1 MIRAL
6 QTDLGSNT
14 EGGFSFI
21 NDGGG
26 GGGFNF
32 PNYGGG
38 GGGGGATI
46 VSQPPITI
54 PITPITFPTTPK
66 NEIGLLTNNPI
77 REQIKPAPIT
87 VAQSIVTNQP
97 TQESIN
103 VSEFGLDIFINV
115 VDDVFVNVP
124 DIREISYPKVVRGA
138 DFIGYDVNFDISW
151 NSVDTTYVRIYVGN
165 STDYIQVSP
174 KGTQTFNVKQLVEKY
189 PASVFE
195 TATPIST
202 KLTKKEISVNLEDG
216 IAQSDFRRNG
226 DMVNINQSTTD
237 KVTIPLKL
245 IPYNT
250 AGKEVVTGPIE
261 FIPILFDKGD
271 LEIPRDL
278 AINRIVEGFV
288 AQFDRKIFD
297 ESKFLTHLLH
307 LGNGDNKVITTWTG
321 LDESNID
328 KAVLSPTEDSLILKL
343 YEPLPTSVQPNQKV
357 WITKA
362 QTEPMIEMVTLV
374 GKLDSLCQPL
384 KGPNF
389 TLETDNGTGMQI
401 FADLIASG
409 STTSTSLI
417 QKYITNNDIDTSQL
431 NIEYVSGSTYTF
443 DNYVHFGSSAERVK
457 NFWYKIQLLETYQT
471 TYNSVSSQNVV
482 LTYLTTENDYYLLTE
497 NDLFLEYET
506 PSYNILSQI
515 EANKQLDNINNL
527 IGSFDG
533 FETFLYT
540 STNSLAYPKVSNTIV
555 ATTSNTAIDW
565 YDTIIS
571 VADDYDK
578 YNPNYLNN
586 NLPRFIKED
595 YDNEEY
601 MLFLDMI
608 GQHFDIIWAYI
619 NSLKQ
624 LKNLNQATS
633 NGFSDE
639 LVFQMLES
647 MGWEGKRAYDSQFLW
662 EYAFGQNKDGTE
674 KYGTSLKSANEEVWR
689 RILNNLPYLLKHKGT
704 ARSLK
709 AVMACYGVPQSLLT
723 IMEFGGP
730 QDPTLGGS
738 TKFTFDD
745 RTAAINFTNT
755 NEYVQTDWKEV
766 SGTYPNSVELRVN
779 LTQPGNY
786 GIVKAESGSIQNWK
800 LGVTNTKGTFGTL
813 DFYVSASTGLVASA
827 STSEFNIFNDEYT
840 EIVINRTLVGANS
853 SFQIIAKDALGDR
866 IRTQVTS
873 APLVLTGNTSWNT
886 GSLIKIGYALSGS
899 MDEFRLWKQPLE
911 DGVIETHTLLPD
923 ATNGNSY
930 TASTEDLWVRFDF
943 EYPKDR
949 TADNNLLNVAVSQAY
964 GVTYGTTV
972 SFPSSSIYPYQY
984 TPYDRTVTAN
994 VPSLGFNQSDKIRFE
1009 QQTLVGDLSHKVRA
1023 TKKAFDRAPVDS
1035 NRLGLFF
1042 SPVKELNMDILKSF
1056 GSFNIDNYIGAPAD
1070 EYKDDYNELR
1080 ILREYYF
1087 ERLDRDIY
1095 EYIQLVRQ
1103 IDKSLFDVLQD
1114 LVPARASVSK
1124 GLLIEPPY
1132 LERSKTKWKQPAA
1145 ERGDY
1150 ESSIDTRDNIEV
1162 ESTYNVHDT
1171 SINTTDNVEFSFQM
1185 DNYEATINSDEITR
1199 LLVDYPTYDSLIE
1212 LEDVT
1217 VLEGSYP
1224 TYEVEIEIP
1233 NGSKLESTV
1242 DSFSSTQIGMD
1253 DKSLDLAG
1261 FGLYALN
1268 GTGSLTTL
1276 DIFGNMTSSRKQIYK
1291 VKESYIEK
1299 VSVQTEGWPATTNN
1313 EQIKYEIQEVTNY
1326 RYNVSIVPV
1335 GATPPSIGNNV
1346 IEVTPLNGY
1355 FPSHYRYKNNL
1366 TQGLKYSFFE
1376 GSQQTSTTTPDGLD
1390 PVEIFT
1396 TNPNILR
1403 VANTGRGSGEPILEV
1418 D

>member
-6 QTDLGSNT
+6 QENNISVNNT
-14 EGGFSFI
+14 GGGFSFI
-21 NDGGG
+21 TS
-26 GGGFNF
+26 
-32 PNYGGG
+32 GG
-38 GGGGGATI
+38 GGGGGASI
-46 VSQPPITI
+46 ISQPPITK
-54 PITPITFPTTPK
+54 PITPITYPTKPT
-66 NEIGLLTNNPI
+66 NGIGLLTISP
-77 REQIKPAPIT
+77 IKPTAVPIKVS

-103 VSEFGLDIFINV
+103 VSEFGLDIIINV

-124 DIREISYPKVVRGA
+124 DIREISYPKEVRGA
-138 DFIGYDVNFDISW
+138 DFVGYDVNFDISW
-151 NSVDTTYVRIYVGN
+151 KSVDTTYIRIYVGN

-216 IAQSDFRRNG
+216 IAQSNFRRNG

-245 IPYNT
+245 IPYN
-250 AGKEVVTGPIE
+250 AEGKKIVTGPIE

-288 AQFDRKIFD
+288 SQFNIKIFD
-297 ESKFLTHLLH
+297 ESKYLTHLLH

-321 LDESNID
+321 LDESNTD
-328 KAVLSPTEDSLILKL
+328 KVFLSPSEDSLILKL

-362 QTEPMIEMVTLV
+362 QTEPMIETVTLV
-374 GKLDSLCQPL
+374 GTLADYCPPL

-389 TLETDNGTGMQI
+389 TLETDNGTGFQI
-401 FADLIASG
+401 FDDLIASG
-409 STTSTSLI
+409 STTSTALI

-431 NIEYVSGSTYTF
+431 NIEYVSGSTYAF
-443 DNYVHFGSSAERVK
+443 DNYIHFGSSAERVK
-457 NFWYKIQLLETYQT
+457 NFWYKVQLLETYQT
-471 TYNSVSSQNVV
+471 NYNSVSQNNVV
-482 LTYLTTENDYYLLTE
+482 LTYVTTEDGFILLTE
-497 NDLFLEYET
+497 NDLVLEFES

-515 EANKQLDNINNL
+515 ESNKQLANINNL
-527 IGSFDG
+527 IGSLDG
-533 FETFLYT
+533 FEMYLYT
-540 STNSLAYPKVSNTIV
+540 STNDLAYPKSGVTIV
-555 ATTSNTAIDW
+555 ATTSNEAIDW

-624 LKNLNQATS
+624 LKNLNQSTS
-633 NGFSDE
+633 SGFSDE

-647 MGWEGKRAYDSQFLW
+647 MGWAGKRAYDSQFLW
-662 EYAFGQNKDGTE
+662 EYAFGQNKDGSE
-674 KYGTSLKSANEEVWR
+674 KYGMSLKSANEEVWR

-766 SGTYPNSVELRVN
+766 DGTYPNSVELRVN

-786 GIVKAESGSIQNWK
+786 GIVKAESGSIENWK
-800 LGVTNTKGTFGTL
+800 LEVTNTRGTFGTL
-813 DFYVSASTGLVASA
+813 DFYVTSSFSGIIASA

-840 EIVINRTLVGANS
+840 EIVINRTIDGSDS
-853 SFQIIAKDALGDR
+853 SFQIIAKEALVDR
-866 IRTQVTS
+866 IRTNIS
-873 APLVLTGNTSWNT
+873 SNILTLSGDTSWDS
-886 GSLIKIGYALSGS
+886 GSYVKVGYALSGS

-972 SFPSSSIYPYQY
+972 EFPSSSIYPYQY

-1009 QQTLVGDLSHKVRA
+1009 EQTLIGDLSYNVRA

-1103 IDKSLFDVLQD
+1103 IDKSLFDVLAD

-1124 GLLIEPPY
+1124 GLLIEPHY
-1132 LERSKTKWKQPAA
+1132 LERSKTKWKQTTA

-1150 ESSIDTRDNIEV
+1150 ETSVDATGNIEV

-1171 SINTTDNVEFSFQM
+1171 SISITDAVEISYQM
-1185 DNYEATINSDEITR
+1185 DNYDGIIETDTNTKILIE
-1199 LLVDYPTYDSLIE
+1199 YPTYDSLIE
-1212 LEDVT
+1212 LTDIT
-1217 VLEGSYP
+1217 TLEGSYP
-1224 TYEVEIEIP
+1224 TYEVEIQIP
-1233 NGSKLESTV
+1233 SSEQLDATI
-1242 DSFSSTQIGMD
+1242 DAFSSTQVGMD
-1253 DKSLDLAG
+1253 EKSLDIAG

-1276 DIFGNMTSSRKQIYK
+1276 DIFGNMTSSRKQIYE
-1291 VKESYIEK
+1291 VKESYIDK

-1313 EQIKYEIQEVTNY
+1313 EQVKYEILEITNY
-1326 RYNVSIVPV
+1326 KYNVSIVPV
-1335 GATPPSIGNNV
+1335 GATPPSVGNTIV
-1346 IEVTPLNGY
+1346 EVTPLNGY

-1376 GSQQTSTTTPDGLD
+1376 GSLQTLTTTPDGLE
-1390 PVEIFT
+1390 PVETFT

>member
-1 MIRAL
+1 
-6 QTDLGSNT
+6 
-14 EGGFSFI
+14 
-21 NDGGG
+21 
-26 GGGFNF
+26 
-32 PNYGGG
+32 
-38 GGGGGATI
+38 
-46 VSQPPITI
+46 
-54 PITPITFPTTPK
+54 
-66 NEIGLLTNNPI
+66 
-77 REQIKPAPIT
+77 
-87 VAQSIVTNQP
+87 
-97 TQESIN
+97 
-103 VSEFGLDIFINV
+103 
-115 VDDVFVNVP
+115 
-124 DIREISYPKVVRGA
+124 
-138 DFIGYDVNFDISW
+138 
-151 NSVDTTYVRIYVGN
+151 
-165 STDYIQVSP
+165 
-174 KGTQTFNVKQLVEKY
+174 
-189 PASVFE
+189 
-195 TATPIST
+195 
-202 KLTKKEISVNLEDG
+202 
-216 IAQSDFRRNG
+216 
-226 DMVNINQSTTD
+226 
-237 KVTIPLKL
+237 
-245 IPYNT
+245 
-250 AGKEVVTGPIE
+250 
-261 FIPILFDKGD
+261 
-271 LEIPRDL
+271 
-278 AINRIVEGFV
+278 
-288 AQFDRKIFD
+288 
-297 ESKFLTHLLH
+297 
-307 LGNGDNKVITTWTG
+307 
-321 LDESNID
+321 
-328 KAVLSPTEDSLILKL
+328 
-343 YEPLPTSVQPNQKV
+343 
-357 WITKA
+357 
-362 QTEPMIEMVTLV
+362 
-374 GKLDSLCQPL
+374 
-384 KGPNF
+384 
-389 TLETDNGTGMQI
+389 
-401 FADLIASG
+401 
-409 STTSTSLI
+409 
-417 QKYITNNDIDTSQL
+417 
-431 NIEYVSGSTYTF
+431 
-443 DNYVHFGSSAERVK
+443 
-457 NFWYKIQLLETYQT
+457 
-471 TYNSVSSQNVV
+471 
-482 LTYLTTENDYYLLTE
+482 
-497 NDLFLEYET
+497 
-506 PSYNILSQI
+506 
-515 EANKQLDNINNL
+515 
-527 IGSFDG
+527 
-533 FETFLYT
+533 
-540 STNSLAYPKVSNTIV
+540 
-555 ATTSNTAIDW
+555 
-565 YDTIIS
+565 
-571 VADDYDK
+571 
-578 YNPNYLNN
+578 
-586 NLPRFIKED
+586 
-595 YDNEEY
+595 
-601 MLFLDMI
+601 
-608 GQHFDIIWAYI
+608 
-619 NSLKQ
+619 
-624 LKNLNQATS
+624 
-633 NGFSDE
+633 
-639 LVFQMLES
+639 
-647 MGWEGKRAYDSQFLW
+647 
-662 EYAFGQNKDGTE
+662 
-674 KYGTSLKSANEEVWR
+674 
-689 RILNNLPYLLKHKGT
+689 
-704 ARSLK
+704 
-709 AVMACYGVPQSLLT
+709 
-723 IMEFGGP
+723 
-730 QDPTLGGS
+730 
-738 TKFTFDD
+738 
-745 RTAAINFTNT
+745 
-755 NEYVQTDWKEV
+755 
-766 SGTYPNSVELRVN
+766 
-779 LTQPGNY
+779 
-786 GIVKAESGSIQNWK
+786 
-800 LGVTNTKGTFGTL
+800 
-813 DFYVSASTGLVASA
+813 
-827 STSEFNIFNDEYT
+827 
-840 EIVINRTLVGANS
+840 
-853 SFQIIAKDALGDR
+853 
-866 IRTQVTS
+866 
-873 APLVLTGNTSWNT
+873 
-886 GSLIKIGYALSGS
+886 
-899 MDEFRLWKQPLE
+899 
-911 DGVIETHTLLPD
+911 
-923 ATNGNSY
+923 
-930 TASTEDLWVRFDF
+930 
-943 EYPKDR
+943 
-949 TADNNLLNVAVSQAY
+949 LNVAVSQAY

-1124 GLLIEPPY
+1124 GLLIEPHY

>member
-1 MIRAL
+1 MIKAL

-32 PNYGGG
+32 PNFGGG

-46 VSQPPITI
+46 VSQPSITI
-54 PITPITFPTTPK
+54 PITPITFPTKPK
-66 NEIGLLTNNPI
+66 NEVGLITNNPI
-77 REQIKPAPIT
+77 REQIAPAPIT

-174 KGTQTFNVKQLVEKY
+174 KGTQTFNVKQLVERY

-195 TATPIST
+195 SIGD
-202 KLTKKEISVNLEDG
+202 EDSIG
-216 IAQSDFRRNG
+216 ESGFRN
-226 DMVNINQSTTD
+226 MVSINQSTTD
-237 KVTIPLKL
+237 KITIPLRL

-250 AGKEVVTGPIE
+250 AGREVVSGPTE
-261 FIPILFDKGD
+261 LIPILFDKGD
-271 LEIPRDL
+271 LDIPRDL

-288 AQFDRKIFD
+288 AQFDRKVFD

-321 LDESNID
+321 LDESNTD
-328 KAVLSPTEDSLILKL
+328 KAFLSPTEDSLILKL

-374 GKLDSLCQPL
+374 GSLDKLCQPL

-457 NFWYKIQLLETYQT
+457 NFWYKIQLLESYQS
-471 TYNSVSSQNVV
+471 TYNSVSPNNVV
-482 LTYLTTENDYYLLTE
+482 LTYLTTEDGYILLTE
-497 NDLFLEYET
+497 NNIPLEFET
-506 PSYNILSQI
+506 PSYNILSQL

-540 STNSLAYPKVSNTIV
+540 STNNLAYPKVSNTIV

-619 NSLKQ
+619 NSLKE

-674 KYGTSLKSANEEVWR
+674 KYGRSLKSANEEVWR

-704 ARSLK
+704 SRSLK

-730 QDPTLGGS
+730 QDPTLGGTS
-738 TKFTFDD
+738 KFTFDD

-786 GIVKAESGSIQNWK
+786 GIVKTESGSVENWK
-800 LGVTNTKGTFGTL
+800 LEVTNTRGTFGTL
-813 DFYVSASTGLVASA
+813 DFYVTSSWTGLVSSA

-840 EIVINRTLVGANS
+840 EIVINRTIDGSDS

-866 IRTQVTS
+866 IRTQITS
-873 APLVLTGNTSWNT
+873 TPLVLTGDTSWDS
-886 GSLIKIGYALSGS
+886 GSHLKIGYALSGS

-949 TADNNLLNVAVSQAY
+949 TNDNNLLNVAVSEAY

-1009 QQTLVGDLSHKVRA
+1009 EQTLVGDLSHKVRA
-1023 TKKAFDRAPVDS
+1023 TQKAFDRAPVDS

-1114 LVPARASVSK
+1114 LVPSRANVSK
-1124 GLLIEPPY
+1124 GLLIEPHY

-1145 ERGDY
+1145 ERSDF
-1150 ESSIDTRDNIEV
+1150 ETSIDTRDNIEV

-1171 SINTTDNVEFSFQM
+1171 LINTNDNVEFSFQM
-1185 DNYEATINSDEITR
+1185 DNYDAIIDSDTNTT
-1199 LLVDYPTYDSLIE
+1199 LVVDYPTYDSLIE

-1224 TYEVEIEIP
+1224 TYEVEIDIP
-1233 NGSKLESTV
+1233 TGDKLEATV
-1242 DSFSSTQIGMD
+1242 DAFSSTQIGMD
-1253 DKSLDLAG
+1253 EKSLDLAG

-1326 RYNVSIVPV
+1326 RYNVSIIPV

>member
-6 QTDLGSNT
+6 QENNISVNNT
-14 EGGFSFI
+14 GGGFSFI
-21 NDGGG
+21 TS
-26 GGGFNF
+26 
-32 PNYGGG
+32 GG
-38 GGGGGATI
+38 GGGGGASI
-46 VSQPPITI
+46 ISQPPITK
-54 PITPITFPTTPK
+54 PITPITYPTKPT
-66 NEIGLLTNNPI
+66 NGIGLLTISP
-77 REQIKPAPIT
+77 IKPTALPIKVS

-103 VSEFGLDIFINV
+103 VSEFGLDIIINV

-124 DIREISYPKVVRGA
+124 DIREISYPKEVRGA
-138 DFIGYDVNFDISW
+138 DFVGYDVNFDISW
-151 NSVDTTYVRIYVGN
+151 KSVDTTYIRIYVGN

-216 IAQSDFRRNG
+216 IAQSNFRRNG

-245 IPYNT
+245 IPYN
-250 AGKEVVTGPIE
+250 AEGKKIVTGPIE

-288 AQFDRKIFD
+288 SQFNIKIFD
-297 ESKFLTHLLH
+297 ESKYLTHLLH

-321 LDESNID
+321 LDESNTD
-328 KAVLSPTEDSLILKL
+328 KVFLSPSEDSLILKL

-362 QTEPMIEMVTLV
+362 QTEPMIETVTLV
-374 GKLDSLCQPL
+374 GTLADYCPPL

-389 TLETDNGTGMQI
+389 TLETDNGTGFQI
-401 FADLIASG
+401 FDDLIASG
-409 STTSTSLI
+409 STTSTALI

-431 NIEYVSGSTYTF
+431 NIEYVSGSTYAF
-443 DNYVHFGSSAERVK
+443 DNYIHFGSSAERVK
-457 NFWYKIQLLETYQT
+457 NFWYKVQLLETYQT
-471 TYNSVSSQNVV
+471 NYNSVSQNNVV
-482 LTYLTTENDYYLLTE
+482 LTYVTTEDGFILLTE
-497 NDLFLEYET
+497 NDLVLEFES

-515 EANKQLDNINNL
+515 ESNKQLANINNL

-533 FETFLYT
+533 FEMYLYT
-540 STNSLAYPKVSNTIV
+540 STNDLAYPKSGVTIV
-555 ATTSNTAIDW
+555 ATTSNEAIDW

-624 LKNLNQATS
+624 LKNLNQSTS
-633 NGFSDE
+633 SGFSDE

-647 MGWEGKRAYDSQFLW
+647 MGWAGKRAYDSQFLW
-662 EYAFGQNKDGTE
+662 EYAFGQNKDGSE
-674 KYGTSLKSANEEVWR
+674 KYGMSLKSANEEVWR

-766 SGTYPNSVELRVN
+766 DGTYPNSVELRVN

-786 GIVKAESGSIQNWK
+786 GIVKAESGSIENWK
-800 LGVTNTKGTFGTL
+800 LEVTNTRGTFGTL
-813 DFYVSASTGLVASA
+813 DFYVTSSFSGIIASA

-840 EIVINRTLVGANS
+840 EIVINRTIDGSDS
-853 SFQIIAKDALGDR
+853 SFQIIAKEALVDR
-866 IRTQVTS
+866 IRTNIS
-873 APLVLTGNTSWNT
+873 SNILTLSGDTSWDS
-886 GSLIKIGYALSGS
+886 GSYVKVGYALSGS

-972 SFPSSSIYPYQY
+972 AFPSSSSYPYQY

-1009 QQTLVGDLSHKVRA
+1009 EQTLVGDLSYNVRA

-1103 IDKSLFDVLQD
+1103 IDKSLFDVLAD

-1124 GLLIEPPY
+1124 GLLIEPHY
-1132 LERSKTKWKQPAA
+1132 LERSKTKWKQTTA

-1150 ESSIDTRDNIEV
+1150 ETSVYATGNIEV

-1171 SINTTDNVEFSFQM
+1171 SISITDAVEISYQM
-1185 DNYEATINSDEITR
+1185 DNYDGIIETDTNTKILIE
-1199 LLVDYPTYDSLIE
+1199 YPTYDSLIE
-1212 LEDVT
+1212 LTDIT
-1217 VLEGSYP
+1217 TLEGSYP
-1224 TYEVEIEIP
+1224 TYEAEIQIP
-1233 NGSKLESTV
+1233 SSEQLDATI
-1242 DSFSSTQIGMD
+1242 DAFSSTQVGMD
-1253 DKSLDLAG
+1253 EKSLDIAG

-1276 DIFGNMTSSRKQIYK
+1276 DIFGNMTSSRKQIYE
-1291 VKESYIEK
+1291 VKESYIDK

-1313 EQIKYEIQEVTNY
+1313 EQVKYEILEITNY
-1326 RYNVSIVPV
+1326 KYNVSIVPV
-1335 GATPPSIGNNV
+1335 GATPPSVGNTIV
-1346 IEVTPLNGY
+1346 EVTPLNGY

-1376 GSQQTSTTTPDGLD
+1376 GSLQTLTTTPDGLE
-1390 PVEIFT
+1390 PVETFT